1 MSSYAQLALNPFC
14 SLDASHAAIVRSHGR
29 RQCWPRPGY
38 DISSAIVKMLSS
50 ADSAA
55 VRFLR
60 QSLNDGLLDGT
71 GSAYLRGAGLCGPLG
86 SRCWLR
92 RPSTIFAR
100 ATPLLQ
106 HLANAIVPQLAVL
119 LLRQDLGLDRPA
131 ARKLLYEGGLYGRL
145 VFPLLPSLPQPQQ
158 QHSPQ
163 PQPASPSPLE
173 EIPEPPNPP
182 EPEPSNLALP
192 PQKVV
197 SAPPSSEVLS
207 HEEFFEIQTENADI
221 TPQLEQVTSSI
232 PLSMYTELRAELAF
246 RNSVRSP
253 KCAPHGV
260 GYGAARLTQ
269 VVSQLRA
276 ELLRNSE
283 KKWGGARSNFGRFSQ
298 KISEYGV
305 STELRRSPAEFE
317 RSEISITNFGAR
329 STSQNGTE
337 RRGVHFRTRTPEIY
351 SVTQFAPPS
360 YWQGFGRHAVA
371 KIIGGGSQGSIL
383 ECIDRLTWLSLVI
396 KMSRCTS
403 TGHPPIPMLREIH
416 ALRKAEHPNLLYLQ
430 AVLYDGIQ
438 IGLVLPRASQDLKT
452 VIDDHYRQGL
462 QVGAIKLYMKQ
473 LLSGLAYLHDKT
485 KLLHLDLKP
494 ENLLLNYY
502 HQLRIKDAPNPTPGP
517 SLLRIADCGLAR
529 DIGPAG
535 RQRTV
540 VTMAYRAPEVYF
552 RVDRFGDAVDI
563 FSAGV
568 ILREMLDGIPWA
580 KSAYAPFHCFEHML
594 DALGCGPGELWP
606 GTDQLPGVWHG
617 EDGAGDDPAFLAKAG
632 RRHFTPRPR
641 ELPSSAAR
649 YRVNEVKD
657 HIHLRHSMLELDSS
671 LRPHA
676 RDARTHA
683 AFINPPLPALYG
695 TLSPLK
701 DKYRPPLLK

>member
-1 MSSYAQLALNPFC
+1 MSSYAQLALDPFC

-29 RQCWPRPGY
+29 RQCWPQPGY

-55 VRFLR
+55 VCLLR
-60 QSLNDGLLDGT
+60 QSLNDGLLDGP
-71 GSAYLRGAGLCGPLG
+71 GSADLRGAGPYGPLG
-86 SRCWLR
+86 EQMLAQAAFDYFCQIESIHNL
-92 RPSTIFAR
+92 SE
-100 ATPLLQ
+100 LQ

-119 LLRQDLGLDRPA
+119 LLCQDLGLDRAA

-163 PQPASPSPLE
+163 PQPASPSPLD
-173 EIPEPPNPP
+173 EIPQPPNPP
-182 EPEPSNLALP
+182 EPEPFNLALP

-197 SAPPSSEVLS
+197 SAAPSNEVLS
-207 HEEFFEIQTENADI
+207 HEEFFEIQAEDADI
-221 TPQLEQVTSSI
+221 PPQLEQVTSSI
-232 PLSMYTELRAELAF
+232 PLSLSKKNVDHSAPSKPQLTEAGIFPRLDTKQPLF
-246 RNSVRSP
+246 KIPSP
-253 KCAPHGV
+253 PPFK
-260 GYGAARLTQ
+260 Q
-269 VVSQLRA
+269 V
-276 ELLRNSE
+276 
-283 KKWGGARSNFGRFSQ
+283 
-298 KISEYGV
+298 
-305 STELRRSPAEFE
+305 PA
-317 RSEISITNFGAR
+317 S
-329 STSQNGTE
+329 
-337 RRGVHFRTRTPEIY
+337 
-351 SVTQFAPPS
+351 TQFAPPS
-360 YWQGFGRHAVA
+360 YWQGFGRHAVG

-383 ECIDRLTWLSLVI
+383 ECTDRLTGLRLVI
-396 KMSRCTS
+396 KMARCTS
-403 TGHPPIPMLREIH
+403 TGHPPIPMLHEIH

-473 LLSGLAYLHDKT
+473 LLSGMAYLHDKI

-494 ENLLLNYY
+494 ENLLLNYD
-502 HQLRIKDAPNPTPGP
+502 HR
-517 SLLRIADCGLAR
+517 LRIADFGLAR

-552 RVDRFGDAVDI
+552 RVDRFSDAVDI

-568 ILREMLDGIPWA
+568 ILQGMLDGIPWA
-580 KSAYAPFHCFEHML
+580 KSAYAPLHCFEHML

-606 GTDQLPGVWHG
+606 GADQLPGLWHG
-617 EDGAGDDPAFLAKAG
+617 QDGAGDDPAFLAKAG

-649 YRVNEVKD
+649 YRVNEVED
-657 HIHLRHSMLELDSS
+657 LIRLRDSMLELDPS

-683 AFINPPLPALYG
+683 AFVNPPLPASYG